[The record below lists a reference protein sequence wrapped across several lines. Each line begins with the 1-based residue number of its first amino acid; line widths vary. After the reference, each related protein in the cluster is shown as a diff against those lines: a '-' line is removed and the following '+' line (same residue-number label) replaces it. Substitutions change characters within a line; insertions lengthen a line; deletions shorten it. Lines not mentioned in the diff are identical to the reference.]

1 MTTAATT
8 ATAPPITAHRTPRP
22 RRPSMSVATRV
33 LFVIALTFFAVLF
46 LFPLLWLVFAALKPN
61 AEVFSLRPIGSE
73 VRWSNYTT
81 LFDMAPVLRWTW
93 NSVLVT
99 GLAAT
104 AVTISSAMIAFAFS
118 YFRFPGRQALFYSVL
133 ATMMLPSA
141 VTFIPQF
148 LIWDRLGFTDTL
160 YPLWAPNL
168 FGSAFYIFMLRQFFL
183 TLPRDLFEAARIDGA
198 SYPRLWWSIAMPL
211 VKPALIV
218 VFVLELKVAWTDL
231 IRPLIFLR
239 SVNNFTLARG
249 LKAIVDNP
257 AIGLSKRWDL
267 LAAGGVLVTLPMI
280 LIFAV
285 FQRYFTQG
293 IATTGIK

>member
-1 MTTAATT
+1 VTTAAVPGALVARGRPDRRHPFGST
-8 ATAPPITAHRTPRP
+8 ALRI
-22 RRPSMSVATRV
+22 
-33 LFVIALTFFAVLF
+33 LFVLTIAFFSVLF
-46 LFPLLWLVFAALKPN
+46 LFPLVWLVFASLKPN
-61 AEVFSLRPIGSE
+61 AEVFEMDLVGSE
-73 VRWSNYTT
+73 VRWSNYST

-93 NSVLVT
+93 NSVLVSM
-99 GLAAT
+99 LAAT
-104 AVTISSAMIAFAFS
+104 TVTFSSAMIAFAFS
-118 YFRFPGRQALFYSVL
+118 YFRFPGRQVLFYSVL

-141 VTFIPQF
+141 VLFIPQF

-160 YPLWAPNL
+160 YPLWVPNL
-168 FGSAFYIFMLRQFFL
+168 FGSAFYIFLLRQFFL

-198 SYPRLWWSIAMPL
+198 SYPRLWWSIALPL

-239 SVNNFTLARG
+239 SVDKFTLARG

-280 LIFAV
+280 LIFAL
-285 FQRYFTQG
+285 FQRHFTQG